1 MSEIKTG
8 RPYQERFLDGY
19 DRHELRREV
28 QKVKPS
34 KRFSGLRKKTASWAL
49 GASLAL
55 GGIGIPLEMGR
66 LEHAKAPD
74 HTGGQTGGRPRAQK
88 LPGKTLTPPIVP
100 PSPAASPPLPGTT
113 GIAQDLSTAQNI
125 AREVTGGVTNAAQDV
140 AQIASEAPIAA
151 AQAPVVVVR
160 AAATVATDAVEVVK
174 RHFFQTEVPFGQL
187 IYQEAKRNA
196 LQPELLAAVVH
207 TESQFVPTA
216 RSQAGAVGLMQLVP
230 RTGRWLGVRDL
241 TNPSQ
246 NVTAGAKYLRYLTDR
261 FGGDTQKAVAAY
273 NAGEGNVRRFG
284 GVPPFRETRHYVSA
298 VSDYQTELGQ
308 RIAGHDAA
316 VLAP

>member
-66 LEHAKAPD
+66 LEHAKTPD
-74 HTGGQTGGRPRAQK
+74 QTGGQTGGRTRARK
-88 LPGKTLTPPIVP
+88 LPGETVTPPTVP
-100 PSPAASPPLPGTT
+100 PKVATGPPPPTT
-113 GIAQDLSTAQNI
+113 TAIAQDLSTAQNI
-125 AREVTGGVTNAAQDV
+125 AREVTGGVTSAAQDV
-140 AQIASEAPIAA
+140 AQVAGEAPAAA
-151 AQAPVVVVR
+151 AQAPADVVK
-160 AAATVATDAVEVVK
+160 AAAAIASNALELV
-174 RHFFQTEVPFGQL
+174 RQHFFQTEVPFGQL

-196 LQPELLAAVVH
+196 LQPELLAAIVH
-207 TESQFVPTA
+207 AESKFVPTA

-230 RTGRWLGVRDL
+230 RTGRWLGVHDL

-284 GVPPFRETRHYVSA
+284 GIPPFRETRHYVSA
-298 VSDYQTELGQ
+298 VSDYQAELGQ

-316 VLAP
+316 VLAR

>member
-1 MSEIKTG
+1 MSEIKTS
-8 RPYQERFLDGY
+8 RPFQERFLDGY
-19 DRHELRREV
+19 GRHELRREV
-28 QKVKPS
+28 QKVKLS

-55 GGIGIPLEMGR
+55 GGIGIPLEMGMFG
-66 LEHAKAPD
+66 HAKAAD
-74 HTGGQTGGRPRAQK
+74 QTGGQTGGQQK
-88 LPGKTLTPPIVP
+88 LPGETVTPSTVLP
-100 PSPAASPPLPGTT
+100 PPATT
-113 GIAQDLSTAQNI
+113 GIAQDLTTAQNI
-125 AREVTGGVTNAAQDV
+125 AREVTGGVTSAAQDV
-140 AQIASEAPIAA
+140 AQVASEAPAAA
-151 AQAPVVVVR
+151 AQAPADVVQ
-160 AAATVATDAVEVVK
+160 AAATVASNALELV
-174 RHFFQTEVPFGQL
+174 RQHFFQTEVPFGQL

-207 TESQFVPTA
+207 AESKFVPTA

-261 FGGDTQKAVAAY
+261 FNGDTRKAVAAY

-284 GVPPFRETRHYVSA
+284 GVPPFRETRHYISA
-298 VSDYQTELGQ
+298 VSDYQAELGQ
-308 RIAGHDAA
+308 RIAGHDVA
-316 VLAP
+316 LAR

>member
-8 RPYQERFLDGY
+8 RPYEERFLDGY
-19 DRHELRREV
+19 GRHELRREV

-34 KRFSGLRKKTASWAL
+34 KRFSDLRKKTASWAL

-55 GGIGIPLEMGR
+55 GGIGIPLEMGKFH
-66 LEHAKAPD
+66 HAKAPD
-74 HTGGQTGGRPRAQK
+74 RAGGGTSGRIGARK
-88 LPGKTLTPPIVP
+88 WPGEPITA
-100 PSPAASPPLPGTT
+100 AASPPMPATSSSTPPAIPLTPATGSAQPATT

-125 AREVTGGVTNAAQDV
+125 AREVTGGVTKAAQDV
-140 AQIASEAPIAA
+140 AQIANEAPIAA
-151 AQAPVVVVR
+151 AQAPAAVVR
-160 AAATVATDAVEVVK
+160 AAATVATDAVELV
-174 RHFFQTEVPFGQL
+174 RQHFFPTEVPFGHL
-187 IYQEAKRNA
+187 IYHEAKRNA
-196 LQPELLAAVVH
+196 LQPELLAAVFH

-230 RTGRWLGVRDL
+230 RTGRWLGVHDL

-273 NAGEGNVRRFG
+273 NAG
-284 GVPPFRETRHYVSA
+284 
-298 VSDYQTELGQ
+298 
-308 RIAGHDAA
+308 
-316 VLAP
+316 